1 MADKGEEVVIT
12 FFSHY
17 EAVKA
22 RRILGGGR
30 LIPVPRALSSSCGTA
45 LSVSSELFSAEHEF
59 PYDKA
64 YVEKEGVWSV
74 LQV

>member
-22 RRILGGGR
+22 KRIIGEGT

-45 LSVSSELFSAEHEF
+45 LSVRRDVFMSNHAFT
-59 PYDKA
+59 YDRA
-64 YVEKEGVWSV
+64 YLRKEEGWSV